1 MTRYYKIIGGIARRL
16 PASSTWIAPDDIF
29 EYNGDLTGTGWAE
42 EIDKEEAEVLFSPK
56 IEQKDEEP
64 KVEVIEPDP
73 EEEEEVKPKR
83 KNKK

>member
-1 MTRYYKIIGGIARRL
+1 MRYYKIIGGIARRL

-42 EIDKEEAEVLFSPK
+42 EVEAKYAKVLFSD

-64 KVEVIEPDP
+64 KDEVIEPDP
-73 EEEEEVKPKR
+73 EEEEKPKR
-83 KNKK
+83 KYKK